1 MNILEG
7 CFDLGSLGNFPYLFI
22 LLLFFHMQI
31 LGFTNP
37 TPLTEIS
44 SSRFVRV
51 YTHIVSKHLHKQRN
65 LGMMHNALAKHRVN
79 RPYYYYYY
87 NSKILLLAKLIC
99 RSYK

>member
-7 CFDLGSLGNFPYLFI
+7 CFDLESLGNFPYLFTL

-44 SSRFVRV
+44 SSRFVEKGCNQFGLGIKSFV
-51 YTHIVSKHLHKQRN
+51 SSFFNQLVDDMNIVCLDIH
-65 LGMMHNALAKHRVN
+65 
-79 RPYYYYYY
+79 
-87 NSKILLLAKLIC
+87 
-99 RSYK
+99 